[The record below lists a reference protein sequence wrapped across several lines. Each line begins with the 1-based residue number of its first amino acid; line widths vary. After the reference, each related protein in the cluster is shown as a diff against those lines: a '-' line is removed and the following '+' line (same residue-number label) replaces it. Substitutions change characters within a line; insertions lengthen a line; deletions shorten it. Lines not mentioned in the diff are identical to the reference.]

1 MKTPPSTTRLQPLTA
16 DDLTYI
22 KALAAEHSVGLERRC
37 ARYRR
42 RANYSRV
49 SVAAC
54 LLVLFAFGAD
64 TAFSQPPLY
73 TEKAIVGNTTAT
85 QASETINT
93 MLSLL

>member
-1 MKTPPSTTRLQPLTA
+1 MKTPPSTTRLQSLTA

-42 RANYSRV
+42 RANYRRV
-49 SVAAC
+49 SVAAY
-54 LLVLFAFGAD
+54 LLALFAFGAD
-64 TAFSQPPLY
+64 TAFSQPPLS